1 MPTPFKTHVQG
12 IIDLG
17 NADIKLLFRTNDG
30 DSWDRRW
37 FKSVVSTSPLVQNH
51 PARIVLGEQPYL
63 IGAEATSVQ
72 CDRTG
77 RTDSGKV
84 ENALPLTVFA
94 LLEAVGIEKPLS
106 ADLVFTCPSVK
117 AYGDDITTQLR
128 GIHQVT
134 LPPDEAALVDER
146 TQTIRI
152 DSAIPQLE
160 GYQAYRLVK
169 NQCPNGAVL
178 VDLGSRT
185 ILITVVDT
193 HGRILNRYA
202 EDDCGCSR
210 IIERIYQ
217 SECLVGLPGLTSRIP
232 SVDQVTAYL
241 LNADTKKALKKK
253 QAEAIVPHVLA
264 YVQNAQAFVRQY
276 GDKPVYLLGGGA
288 LLPGITDAFSHQ
300 QQKAFVMEQ
309 PTWAT
314 IIGLSTVANRLFSQ
328 N

>member
-1 MPTPFKTHVQG
+1 MPSPLKNHVQG

-17 NADIKLLFRTNDG
+17 NADIKLLFRTSDG
-30 DSWDRRW
+30 DDWERRW
-37 FKSVVSTSPLVQNH
+37 FKSVVSTSPLVENH
-51 PARIVLGEQPYL
+51 PARIMLGEQPYL

-72 CDRTG
+72 CSRTG
-77 RTDSGKV
+77 RTDSGKI

-117 AYGDDITTQLR
+117 AYGDDITTKLR
-128 GIHQVT
+128 GSHQVT

-232 SVDQVTAYL
+232 SVDQVTTYL
-241 LNADTKKALKKK
+241 LSADTKKALRKK
-253 QAEAIVPHVLA
+253 QAEAISPHVLA
-264 YVQNAQAFVRQY
+264 CVQNAQEFVRQY

-288 LLPGITDAFSHQ
+288 LLPGITDAFSNK
-300 QQKAFVMEQ
+300 QQKAFVMEH

-314 IIGLSTVANRLFSQ
+314 IVGLSTVADRLFTQ